1 MQTRNFNVDV
11 LRVLAC
17 LLVMWQHASEFF
29 YIGEGGSVIRNAN
42 VYAIAWL
49 NSFSTSAVPMFV
61 LISGY
66 FLLPVQEPTSQFLRK
81 RASRVLY
88 PFIFWCIA
96 YAIYNI
102 FARNDSVPTALL
114 NIAKIPVNY
123 GTEVG
128 HLWFVYMLLGL
139 YLLAPV
145 VSPWLQKCSK
155 RELQMYLCLWVIT
168 TLLTYIH
175 KIQPEIWGESYW
187 NNIPTFYYF
196 TGFAGL
202 FVLGHYLRRYGPPPM
217 LLGIVFVALGYFIT
231 ARVFQSRISFAPTI
245 ADLELSWRYGSI
257 NVAMLTLGIFTIVS
271 RLKLNFGQSKIGKLL
286 TDISVVS
293 YAMYLSHIMLMIPF
307 FTLITKFTTNVFI
320 VVPTLAVSTFICSY
334 ILVKLLKFLPK
345 SKIWL
350 GA

>member
-128 HLWFVYMLLGL
+128 HLWFVYMLLH
-139 YLLAPV
+139 
-145 VSPWLQKCSK
+145 
-155 RELQMYLCLWVIT
+155 IT
-168 TLLTYIH
+168 
-175 KIQPEIWGESYW
+175 KISSDEVRGD
-187 NNIPTFYYF
+187 FY
-196 TGFAGL
+196 
-202 FVLGHYLRRYGPPPM
+202 
-217 LLGIVFVALGYFIT
+217 
-231 ARVFQSRISFAPTI
+231 
-245 ADLELSWRYGSI
+245 
-257 NVAMLTLGIFTIVS
+257 
-271 RLKLNFGQSKIGKLL
+271 
-286 TDISVVS
+286 
-293 YAMYLSHIMLMIPF
+293 F
-307 FTLITKFTTNVFI
+307 FTFHSSLFTKSVRGDFWQSN
-320 VVPTLAVSTFICSY
+320 
-334 ILVKLLKFLPK
+334 K
-345 SKIWL
+345 
-350 GA
+350 